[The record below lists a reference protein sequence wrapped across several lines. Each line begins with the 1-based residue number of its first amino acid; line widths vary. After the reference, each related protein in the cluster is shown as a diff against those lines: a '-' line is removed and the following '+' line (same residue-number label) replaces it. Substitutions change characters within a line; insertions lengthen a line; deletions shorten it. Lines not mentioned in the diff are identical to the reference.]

1 MKIETTRKMKNFKYV
16 LMVFAGG
23 GMPEFSAK
31 GLVGVYGL
39 RNDALHRAVFGGDS
53 QNRRGGRRDHN
64 DCRTARVG
72 AVRGGGFRQKGGGTP
87 SCGNRRNAFRNRP
100 HEPPQG
106 AGWLTPNGTDSAPA
120 PRAILAKLLD
130 SIADI
135 IRIFRLIFYF
145 KNTCIWL

>member
-23 GMPEFSAK
+23 G
-31 GLVGVYGL
+31 
-39 RNDALHRAVFGGDS
+39 FG
-53 QNRRGGRRDHN
+53 
-64 DCRTARVG
+64 
-72 AVRGGGFRQKGGGTP
+72 QKGGGTP